1 MMKSW
6 YSAPDMLQ
14 TAPHEEKTLSD
25 GSSEEQNSISG
36 LNPMQRRKYAS
47 RACAFCRSLHKKCDG
62 GQPCV
67 RCEQRKQECVYQKHK
82 KRGPKPKVKS
92 LGGKS
97 KSKKRSR
104 SGNLNT
110 SIRGKTKRRKLA
122 DEYEDDDD
130 DEDYEIGENCSGE
143 NFGDNFTETL
153 SRRMEPRQQV
163 QVWIVMPHL
172 EEEISLYFDP
182 ALTIENVKQYLI
194 DNGAFGIH
202 PHTHPTMVLLSPQ
215 GHGADR
221 KVYPSTTLAQLHH
234 TFAGHAEINCRD
246 RAVILSMSVMAIKSE
261 CYPVV
266 PIEEIC
272 QGPVPLAQH
281 ELVGDSSSGWS
292 VIDKDLSSFDLNVE
306 YTPEPLSDTTAPSV
320 LQPQPLAPPFHS
332 ASNFSGMSCDGVFGL
347 EDPNYFFAGHED
359 LDIQQHLEGWENSNK
374 VMLY

>member
-1 MMKSW
+1 MKSW

-172 EEEISLYFDP
+172 EEEISLCFDP
-182 ALTIENVKQYLI
+182 SLTIENVKQYLI

-234 TFAGHAEINCRD
+234 TFAGHTEINCRD
-246 RAVILSMSVMAIKSE
+246 RAVILSMSVLAIKSE

-272 QGPVPLAQH
+272 QGAVPLVQH
-281 ELVGDSSSGWS
+281 ELVGDSSGWS
-292 VIDKDLSSFDLNVE
+292 VSDKDLSFDLNVE
-306 YTPEPLSDTTAPSV
+306 YTSEPLSDTNAPSV

-332 ASNFSGMSCDGVFGL
+332 TSNFSGMSCDGGVFGL
-347 EDPNYFFAGHED
+347 EDPSYFFAEHED
-359 LDIQQHLEGWENSNK
+359 LDIQHLEGWENSNK